1 MDLFMDNMNL
11 NLVINIIMKLNLK
24 VLKIIKQEFVIE
36 IVEQFV
42 DLMKIIE

>member
-24 VLKIIKQEFVIE
+24 VLKIIK
-36 IVEQFV
+36 
-42 DLMKIIE
+42 